1 MTTHTT
7 GERVQTEVAAASG
20 QQPAPGTSRTR
31 TRGRLTPYLLVLP
44 ALLAMMLFVYGPALL
59 SFIGSFFVIPLS
71 KGPWKFAGLNNY
83 LAVLSDPLVQQAAWN
98 TLVYAVATIIPSIV
112 LGLLLA
118 LLMERLGR
126 GGWLAKTAL
135 ILPMTANM
143 VAMAVVFKWIFALQG
158 GLANQALAVVGLAPV
173 NWLGEAET
181 SLATVIL
188 VGLWRATSLC
198 TLMFMAGL
206 TTIPGSI
213 HEAAAVEGIRGFAK
227 LRTVTLPMLKP
238 TVVFVAVLSITGAA
252 QVFEIV
258 NVMTDGGPLGSSETA
273 MTATHRVGF
282 EYFRVGEASAMSFT
296 LIAILLAVG
305 IIGRR
310 RSLKEKS

>member
-1 MTTHTT
+1 MTIQTAK
-7 GERVQTEVAAASG
+7 RVATEVPS
-20 QQPAPGTSRTR
+20 APESRRGAGKLGTPKA
-31 TRGRLTPYLLVLP
+31 GRLIPYLLLLP
-44 ALLAMMLFVYGPALL
+44 ALVGMLLFIYGPALL

-71 KGPWKFAGLNNY
+71 KGPWKFAGLDNY
-83 LAVLSDPLVQQAAWN
+83 RSVLSDPLIQQAAWN
-98 TLVYAVATIIPSIV
+98 TLVYAVATIIPSMV

-126 GGWLAKTAL
+126 GSWLAKTAL

-158 GLANQALAVVGLAPV
+158 GLANQTLAVVGLAPV

-181 SLATVIL
+181 SLPSVIL

-198 TLMFMAGL
+198 TLLFMAGL

-213 HEAAAVEGIRGFAK
+213 HEATAVEGIRGFAK
-227 LRTVTLPMLKP
+227 LRTVILPMLKP

-258 NVMTDGGPLGSSETA
+258 HVMTDGGPLGSSETA
-273 MTATHRVGF
+273 MTATQRVGF

-310 RSLKEKS
+310 RSPKEAS